1 MFSYFSIPTLLLGT
15 LCSQKALAEEADET
29 HDVIVATDIQVLG
42 ISSPQKRV
50 LAELSRVALEY
61 YHTEWWDT
69 LPFMRRVSRFSSIE
83 KYTIDKDATNILYW
97 MADHGWRNAS
107 ISYHI
112 EEYSE
117 GILHRVPHKY
127 AAKKLVYTV
136 KLGEIW
142 MVDGVDIYGMNGVTL
157 HSVPHHTQLWS
168 RNIQTN
174 IDAEIQTVLGKQGY
188 AFPKVQWQSSVV
200 GTNTIHLEGY
210 VEKGDIYQFA
220 DILITD
226 NQQHIDYT
234 NNFIS
239 QNAWRGE
246 RFDLY
251 KIRLLQHRLAKLDN
265 IEEVEY
271 IVEQKEAIDTVQV
284 QYVLHT
290 PKKFSVKPIFGLSS
304 QATMWAVDTGL
315 KWQVNSQQLGGTQL
329 QGTHMFG
336 YRAFPQLH
344 MFPLSQSVQSPEDS
358 FNFHNHGINQWQ
370 AVEIRKGILP
380 STGVSLVG
388 GASVQRDIQKGY
400 VQNSQ
405 EYHLGF
411 RYHPLPKLQI
421 DITHKQAKY
430 DYLAI
435 QGLEDIYEKWFGQQ
449 AMFQSQSTQRQMDVH
464 VQVLHPN
471 QFLLQVQTSP
481 IIWMEN
487 STMSRVYIQS
497 EYRIQ
502 SDKWMTKL
510 KGEAGGVFWHGVKVD
525 ALQNQF
531 FLGGGR
537 SLRGWGYRM
546 VGVPGYDGAYFDVA
560 TGGEKLLSASAEF
573 RYQVYPRYN
582 VIAFTDVGR
591 IWNNVYDPIYRKDWL
606 PSVGTGFMI
615 PTMAG
620 DVLFLYAWQ
629 LQQDQQMAN
638 PPSMSTFHVLLG
650 RELGK

>member
-1 MFSYFSIPTLLLGT
+1 MFGYFVISTLLGA
-15 LCSQKALAEEADET
+15 LCAQDALAGET
-29 HDVIVATDIQVLG
+29 QDVIVATDIQVHG
-42 ISSPQKRV
+42 ISSGQAV
-50 LAELSRVALEY
+50 LLEELSRVSLEH

-69 LPFMRRVSRFSSIE
+69 LPFMRRISPFASIE
-83 KYTIDKDATNILYW
+83 KYTIDKDAANILYW
-97 MADHGWRNAS
+97 MADHGWRDAV
-107 ISYHI
+107 ISYDI
-112 EEYSE
+112 EEYSQ
-117 GILHRVPHKY
+117 GILHRVPKKY
-127 AAKKLVYTV
+127 TAKKLVYKV
-136 KLGEIW
+136 YLGEIW
-142 MVDGVDIYGMNGVTL
+142 KVDGVDIYGMDGITL
-157 HSVPHHTQLWS
+157 QSVPHSQQLWS
-168 RNIQTN
+168 RNIQKN

-200 GTNTIHLEGY
+200 DTNTIHLEGY
-210 VEKGDIYQFA
+210 VEKGHVYQVSDIV
-220 DILITD
+220 ITD
-226 NQQHIDYT
+226 SQKHMDYT

-239 QNAWRGE
+239 QNAWNGE

-265 IEEVEY
+265 IEEVDY
-271 IVEQKEAIDTVQV
+271 ILEKKDTTDTVQI
-284 QYVLHT
+284 QYVLRT
-290 PKKFSVKPIFGLSS
+290 PQRFSVQPIFGLSS
-304 QATMWAVDTGL
+304 QATTWAVDTGIQW
-315 KWQVNSQQLGGTQL
+315 KVNSQELGGAQL
-329 QGTHMFG
+329 QGTHILG

-344 MFPLSQSVQSPEDS
+344 IFPLSQSLQSPEES
-358 FNFHNHGINQWQ
+358 FNFHNHGINQLQ

-380 STGVSLVG
+380 STGISLVG

-435 QGLEDIYEKWFGQQ
+435 EGLEDIYEKWFGQQ
-449 AMFQSQSTQRQMDVH
+449 AMFPSQSTQRQMDVNL
-464 VQVLHPN
+464 QILHPK
-471 QFLLQVQTSP
+471 QFLLTVQTSP
-481 IIWMEN
+481 IVWIED

-497 EYRIQ
+497 EYRTQ
-502 SDKWMTKL
+502 SDKWMRKF
-510 KGEAGGVFWHGVKVD
+510 KGQAGGVFWHGEEVET
-525 ALQNQF
+525 LQNRF

-573 RYQVYPRYN
+573 RYQLYPRYN
-582 VIAFTDVGR
+582 LIAFTDVGR
-591 IWNNVYDPIYRKDWL
+591 IWSNVHDPIHRKDWL

-629 LQQDQQMAN
+629 LQRDQQMAN